1 MNNLQLQGA
10 AVYKPPYV
18 GSAVENRRSLMRNM
32 KTILIMMITAVACLT
47 STFAGQRFDAAAW
60 RGVQTYDIP
69 TLQKIEGTL
78 IGQVV
83 GVRINYRSDRISHRK
98 PNWYESS
105 IWHSAPAEKT
115 KFAFLRVY
123 VAKKDLP
130 SFKSLPSDFRSAQ
143 EIVVYGQISRDPDA
157 NFLFIR
163 LLGRNVTLDPAGNA
177 TVDW

>member
-1 MNNLQLQGA
+1 
-10 AVYKPPYV
+10 
-18 GSAVENRRSLMRNM
+18 M
-32 KTILIMMITAVACLT
+32 KTILIVALSFLGAVSA
-47 STFAGQRFDAAAW
+47 FPGQRFDAAAW

-69 TLQKIEGTL
+69 ALQEIEGTL

-105 IWHSAPAEKT
+105 IWHSAPAEKS

-130 SFKSLPSDFRSAQ
+130 AFKSIPTDFRSVQ
-143 EIVVYGQISRDPDA
+143 EIVVYGQISRDSEA
-157 NFLFIR
+157 NFVYIR
-163 LLGRNVTLDPAGNA
+163 LLGRTVTLDPAGNA

>member
-1 MNNLQLQGA
+1 
-10 AVYKPPYV
+10 
-18 GSAVENRRSLMRNM
+18 M
-32 KTILIMMITAVACLT
+32 KTILVILLSFLGVISAF
-47 STFAGQRFDAAAW
+47 SGQRFDAAAW

-69 TLQKIEGTL
+69 ALQKIKGTM

-105 IWHSAPAEKT
+105 IWHSAPAEKS
-115 KFAFLRVY
+115 KFAYLRVY

-130 SFKSLPSDFRSAQ
+130 SFKSIPSDFRSAQ
-143 EIVVYGQISRDPDA
+143 EIVVYGQIERDPDA

>member
-1 MNNLQLQGA
+1 
-10 AVYKPPYV
+10 
-18 GSAVENRRSLMRNM
+18 M
-32 KTILIMMITAVACLT
+32 KTILTVILSFSAAL
-47 STFAGQRFDAAAW
+47 SAFSGQRFDAAAW
-60 RGVQTYDIP
+60 RGIQTYDIP
-69 TLQKIEGTL
+69 ALQKIEGTM

-105 IWHSAPAEKT
+105 IWHSAPAEKS
-115 KFAFLRVY
+115 KFAYLRVY

-130 SFKSLPSDFRSAQ
+130 AFKSIPTDFKSVQ
-143 EIVVYGQISRDPDA
+143 EIVVYGQVSRDSEA
-157 NFLFIR
+157 NFLYIR

>member
-1 MNNLQLQGA
+1 
-10 AVYKPPYV
+10 
-18 GSAVENRRSLMRNM
+18 M
-32 KTILIMMITAVACLT
+32 KTILVVLLGFLGVISA
-47 STFAGQRFDAAAW
+47 FPGQRFDEATW
-60 RGVQTYDIP
+60 RGVQTYDIHA
-69 TLQKIEGTL
+69 LQKIEGTM

-105 IWHSAPAEKT
+105 IWHSAPAEKS
-115 KFAFLRVY
+115 KFAYLRVY

-130 SFKSLPSDFRSAQ
+130 SFKSIPSDFRSAQ
-143 EIVVYGQISRDPDA
+143 EIVVYGQIERDPDA

>member
-1 MNNLQLQGA
+1 MKIILTVILSFA
-10 AVYKPPYV
+10 AAL
-18 GSAVENRRSLMRNM
+18 SAFS
-32 KTILIMMITAVACLT
+32 
-47 STFAGQRFDAAAW
+47 GQRFDAAAW
-60 RGVQTYDIP
+60 RDIQTYDIP
-69 TLQKIEGTL
+69 ALQKIQGTM

-105 IWHSAPAEKT
+105 IWHSAPAEKS

-130 SFKSLPSDFRSAQ
+130 AFKSIPTDFKSVQ
-143 EIVVYGQISRDPDA
+143 EIVVYGQVSRDSEA
-157 NFLFIR
+157 NFLYIR

>member
-1 MNNLQLQGA
+1 
-10 AVYKPPYV
+10 
-18 GSAVENRRSLMRNM
+18 M
-32 KTILIMMITAVACLT
+32 KTILITIIALTCLT
-47 STFAGQRFDAAAW
+47 SGLAGQRFDSATW

-69 TLQKIEGTL
+69 ALQKIEGTM

-83 GVRINYRSDRISHRK
+83 GVRINYRSDRINHRK

-105 IWHSAPAEKT
+105 IWHSAPTEKS

-130 SFKSLPSDFRSAQ
+130 SYKALPSDFRSAQ
-143 EIVVYGQISRDPDA
+143 EIVVYGQIQRDTDA
-157 NFLFIR
+157 DFLFIR

>member
-1 MNNLQLQGA
+1 
-10 AVYKPPYV
+10 
-18 GSAVENRRSLMRNM
+18 M
-32 KTILIMMITAVACLT
+32 KTILVVLLSFLGVISALP
-47 STFAGQRFDAAAW
+47 GQRFDAASW
-60 RGVQTYDIP
+60 RGVQTHDIP
-69 TLQKIEGTL
+69 ALQKIEGTM

-105 IWHSAPAEKT
+105 IWHSAPAEKS
-115 KFAFLRVY
+115 KFAYLRVY

-130 SFKSLPSDFRSAQ
+130 SFKSIPSDFRSAQ
-143 EIVVYGQISRDPDA
+143 EIVVYGQIERDPDA

>member
-1 MNNLQLQGA
+1 
-10 AVYKPPYV
+10 
-18 GSAVENRRSLMRNM
+18 M
-32 KTILIMMITAVACLT
+32 KTILTAILTLTCLA
-47 STFAGQRFDAAAW
+47 SAFPGQRFDAAAW
-60 RGVQTYDIP
+60 RGIQTYDIP
-69 TLQKIEGTL
+69 ALQKIEGTM

-105 IWHSAPAEKT
+105 IWHSAPAEKS

-130 SFKSLPSDFRSAQ
+130 AFKSIPSDFRSVQ
-143 EIVVYGQISRDPDA
+143 EIVVYGQVARDSEAD
-157 NFLFIR
+157 FLFIR
-163 LLGRNVTLDPAGNA
+163 LLGRNVTLDPSGNA

>member
-1 MNNLQLQGA
+1 
-10 AVYKPPYV
+10 
-18 GSAVENRRSLMRNM
+18 M
-32 KTILIMMITAVACLT
+32 KTILTTIATLLCLT
-47 STFAGQRFDAAAW
+47 SALAGQRFDSAAW
-60 RGVQTYDIP
+60 RSVQTYDIP
-69 TLQKIEGTL
+69 SLQKIEGTM

-115 KFAFLRVY
+115 KFAYLRVY

-130 SFKSLPSDFRSAQ
+130 SFKSIPSDFRSAQ
-143 EIVVYGQISRDPDA
+143 EIIVYGQIQRDPDA

>member
-1 MNNLQLQGA
+1 
-10 AVYKPPYV
+10 
-18 GSAVENRRSLMRNM
+18 MRNM
-32 KTILIMMITAVACLT
+32 KTILTTIATLLCLT
-47 STFAGQRFDAAAW
+47 SALAGQRFDAAAW

-69 TLQKIEGTL
+69 ALQKIEGTM

-105 IWHSAPAEKT
+105 IWHSAPAEKS

-130 SFKSLPSDFRSAQ
+130 AFKSIPSDFRSVQ
-143 EIVVYGQISRDPDA
+143 EIVVYGQIQRDPEA

>member
-1 MNNLQLQGA
+1 
-10 AVYKPPYV
+10 
-18 GSAVENRRSLMRNM
+18 M
-32 KTILIMMITAVACLT
+32 KTILIVALSLLGAT
-47 STFAGQRFDAAAW
+47 SAFPGQRFDAAAW

-69 TLQKIEGTL
+69 ALQKIEGTM

-105 IWHSAPAEKT
+105 IWHSAPAEKS
-115 KFAFLRVY
+115 KFAYLRVY

-130 SFKSLPSDFRSAQ
+130 AFKTIPTDFRSVQ
-143 EIVVYGQISRDPDA
+143 EIVVYGQISRDSEA
-157 NFLFIR
+157 NFLYLR

>member
-1 MNNLQLQGA
+1 
-10 AVYKPPYV
+10 
-18 GSAVENRRSLMRNM
+18 M
-32 KTILIMMITAVACLT
+32 KTTLVVVLSFIGVVSAFTE
-47 STFAGQRFDAAAW
+47 QRFDAAAW

-69 TLQKIEGTL
+69 ALQKIEGTM

-105 IWHSAPAEKT
+105 IWHSASAEKS
-115 KFAFLRVY
+115 KFAYLRVY

-130 SFKSLPSDFRSAQ
+130 VFKSIPTDFRSVQ
-143 EIVVYGQISRDPDA
+143 EIVVYGQVSRDSEA
-157 NFLFIR
+157 NFVYIR

>member
-1 MNNLQLQGA
+1 
-10 AVYKPPYV
+10 
-18 GSAVENRRSLMRNM
+18 M
-32 KTILIMMITAVACLT
+32 KTILTVIL
-47 STFAGQRFDAAAW
+47 SFAAALSAFSDQRFDAAAW
-60 RGVQTYDIP
+60 RDIQTYDIP
-69 TLQKIEGTL
+69 ALQKIQGTM

-105 IWHSAPAEKT
+105 IWHSAPAEKS

-123 VAKKDLP
+123 VAKKDL
-130 SFKSLPSDFRSAQ
+130 SAFKSIPSDFRSAQ
-143 EIVVYGQISRDPDA
+143 EIVVYGQVARDSEA
-157 NFLFIR
+157 NFLYIR